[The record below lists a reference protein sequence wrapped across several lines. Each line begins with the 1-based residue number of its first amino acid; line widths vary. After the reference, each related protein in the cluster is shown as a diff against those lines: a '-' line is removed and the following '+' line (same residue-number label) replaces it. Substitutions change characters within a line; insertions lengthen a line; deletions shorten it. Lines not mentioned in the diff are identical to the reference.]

1 MGVVGT
7 RVGSFLFDVEFVGN
21 VGDFLSLKRCAQ
33 HRERERERERERKK
47 ETKKQRKYF
56 NDVIQVPCDR
66 CVARDALT
74 SSSSYRLIVV
84 SRFYKGGFSFL
95 F

>member
-33 HRERERERERERKK
+33 HRERERERKK

-74 SSSSYRLIVV
+74 SSSYRLIVV
-84 SRFYKGGFSFL
+84 SRFCKGGFFFL

>member
-33 HRERERERERERKK
+33 NQERERERERKK
-47 ETKKQRKYF
+47 QTKKQRKCF
-56 NDVIQVPCDR
+56 NDVIQAPCDR

-74 SSSSYRLIVV
+74 SSSSYRLLVV
-84 SRFYKGGFSFL
+84 SRFYKGGFFFL

>member
-33 HRERERERERERKK
+33 HRERERERERERGR
-47 ETKKQRKYF
+47 KKQR
-56 NDVIQVPCDR
+56 N
-66 CVARDALT
+66 
-74 SSSSYRLIVV
+74 
-84 SRFYKGGFSFL
+84 KGNIL
-95 F
+95 MT